1 MKKPLADEG
10 LPEFAYV
17 RGRLLRPDEEAAVL
31 LAEFQRTRHNTGV
44 ADELTRLILPLDSV
58 TGAFALLEL
67 LYEFEH
73 LHRSNLI
80 YSLQR

>member
-1 MKKPLADEG
+1 MIVNETVFIRDNLHVVI
-10 LPEFAYV
+10 V
-17 RGRLLRPDEEAAVL
+17 RQSINEAIL
-31 LAEFQRTRHNTGV
+31 LAEFQRTRYHMGV

-58 TGAFALLEL
+58 AGAFALLEL
-67 LYEFEH
+67 LYELER